1 MKLSN
6 YLVCVAAVA
15 ALSACNSKQEN
26 AASNE
31 PLNLTPVAPPKGGDW
46 TQTVSLTPDGGMLM
60 GNPDAKVKLIEY
72 GSLPLPHSRGFAEKG
87 AEPLMNT
94 YVKSGQVSWE
104 FRNYVRDAY
113 DLGAALIAR
122 CNGPRSFFALARALF
137 KELGSASCKLRANT
151 SPDVEALKKK
161 PNGQI
166 PA

>member
-60 GNPDAKVKLIEY
+60 GNPDAKLKLIEY
-72 GSLPLPHSRGFAEKG
+72 GSPTCPHCPEFGEEAAPPAMNAYCKSR
-87 AEPLMNT
+87 P
-94 YVKSGQVSWE
+94 VSGECRHS
-104 FRNYVRDAY
+104 
-113 DLGAALIAR
+113 
-122 CNGPRSFFALARALF
+122 
-137 KELGSASCKLRANT
+137 
-151 SPDVEALKKK
+151 
-161 PNGQI
+161 
-166 PA
+166 